1 MGLFHSLAGLLRVQL
16 TSADVSGLLSQISA
30 KSIPLFRVESIDDLT
45 VQGTIYRKD
54 YKFLQELT
62 EHRGDKL
69 DIVKRQGL
77 YWDGLDLRRRPLLI
91 FGAAIILLLAL
102 YLPSRIL
109 FVEVEGNSAVS
120 AKMILDAAEKCGI
133 SFGVSRRE
141 VRSEKIK
148 NALLEQIPELQWVG
162 VNTSGCVA
170 TISVTEKSVIQQPQE
185 PRNGVSSIVA
195 ARDGVIWECTVI
207 SGNPL
212 CQVGQA
218 VKAGQILVS
227 GYTDCGIMIKAAR
240 AEAEIYAQTLRDL
253 DVVTPTN
260 AVQRGKQSGRETR
273 YSLLIG
279 KKLINLLKDS
289 GISDTTCVKM
299 YEKHY
304 LTLPGGFQLPIGI
317 VRETRIYYDCQEAES
332 TQADSYAWLQ
342 TAAENYLQ
350 SQMVA
355 GRILSQDAAVL
366 LGDGVGRLSGQ
377 YACLE
382 MIGQVKNEEIL
393 QR

>member
-1 MGLFHSLAGLLRVQL
+1 MGLFHSLAGLLRVRL
-16 TSADVSGLLSQISA
+16 TSADLSGLLSQISA
-30 KSIPLFRVESIDDLT
+30 KNIPLFRVESINDLT

-54 YKFLQELT
+54 YRLLQEFT

-69 DIVKRQGL
+69 DIVNRLGL
-77 YWDGLDLRRRPLLI
+77 YWNGKSLLGRPALLYGVILSLLLI
-91 FGAAIILLLAL
+91 FF
-102 YLPSRIL
+102 LPSRIL
-109 FVEVEGNSAVS
+109 FVKVEGNSAVS
-120 AKMILDAAEKCGI
+120 EKLILDAAENCGI
-133 SFGVSRRE
+133 SFGASRRR
-141 VRSEKIK
+141 VRSEKVK
-148 NALLEQIPELQWVG
+148 NALLEQIPELQWIG

-170 TISVTEKSVIQQPQE
+170 TISVKEKSVAQQSQE
-185 PRNGVSSIVA
+185 TKTGVSSIVA

-207 SGNPL
+207 RGNPL
-212 CQVGQA
+212 CRVGQA
-218 VKAGQILVS
+218 VKAGQTLVS
-227 GYTDCGIMIKAAR
+227 GYTDCGIAIKATH

-253 DVVTPTN
+253 EVVTPTN
-260 AVQRGKQSGRETR
+260 AVQRGEQSGTETK

-279 KKLINLLKDS
+279 KNLINLFKDS
-289 GISDTTCVKM
+289 GISDATCVKM
-299 YEKHY
+299 YEEHY

-317 VRETRIYYDCQEAES
+317 VRETWIYYNSQEAEI

-355 GRILSQDAAVL
+355 GRILSQDTAML
-366 LGDGVGRLSGQ
+366 LEEGVGCLSGQ